1 MNNPSDILL
10 LANLVKDCEKQR
22 RGVDYSS
29 SDEDEASNQKS
40 NLNPGSIGIYTAIL
54 IFNLFK

>member
-1 MNNPSDILL
+1 MDNPSDILL

-29 SDEDEASNQKS
+29 SDEDEASKQKS
-40 NLNPGSIGIYTAIL
+40 NLNPGSIGSYRNI
-54 IFNLFK
+54 